1 MSTVTDE
8 VNTPPQQKK
17 RLYPAHIFSRAS
29 VVCPSCLIRFKED
42 AKACPNC
49 QFDAHRVIENFPFDP
64 PVMQRWMDNAKVFDG
79 AAKREVDHLI
89 DRLVKQFPQVSLSIC
104 TVELDDPVSLSE
116 FGFWMMNA
124 CRLQEG
130 QGEENRAWR
139 LLLIIDVKRELL
151 SLTPGYAVEAFMNDA
166 DWQDALKMMIPDMIA
181 KDYRTSLAGFVKDAI
196 QLLRKSA
203 EDVMLKL
210 SEK

>member
-1 MSTVTDE
+1 MTDE
-8 VNTPPQQKK
+8 VKTTPQEKK
-17 RLYPAHIFSRAS
+17 RLYPAHIFDRAS

-42 AKACPNC
+42 SAQCPNC
-49 QFDAHRVIENFPFDP
+49 QFDAHRCVEKFPFDA
-64 PVMQRWMDNAKVFDG
+64 PVMQRWMDNAKVFN
-79 AAKREVDHLI
+79 AAARSEIDHLI
-89 DRLVKQFPQVSLSIC
+89 ERLVRQFPQVSLTIC
-104 TVELDDPVSLSE
+104 TVELDDPVSLPE

-139 LLLIIDVKRELL
+139 ILLLMDVKRELL
-151 SLTPGYAVEAFMNDA
+151 ALTPGYAIEAFMNDA

-181 KDYRTSLAGFVKDAI
+181 KDYRTSLSGFVKDAT

-203 EDVMLKL
+203 QDVIQKL
-210 SEK
+210 SQK

>member
-1 MSTVTDE
+1 MTEEVKTSTED
-8 VNTPPQQKK
+8 KK
-17 RLYPAHIFSRAS
+17 RLYPAHIFNRAS

-42 AKACPNC
+42 SLKCPNC
-49 QFDAHRVIENFPFDP
+49 QFDAHRSVEKFPFDP
-64 PVMQRWMDNAKVFDG
+64 PVMERWMDNAKLFN
-79 AAKREVDHLI
+79 AAARGEIDQFI
-89 DRLVKQFPQVSLSIC
+89 DRLERQFPQVSLTIC

-139 LLLIIDVKRELL
+139 ILLLMDVKRELL
-151 SLTPGYAVEAFMNDA
+151 SLTPGYAIEAFMNDA

-181 KDYRTSLAGFVKDAI
+181 KDYRTSLSGFVKDAN

-203 EDVMLKL
+203 QDVMQKL
-210 SEK
+210 SQK